1 MVEHS
6 YFYSRKHPIMFKFLY
21 ILPLLFLIYQPDAQ
35 LLGRWKIIDTQ
46 ENPTADKIEIL
57 FMANHSC
64 EFFKNDKSA
73 KGNWRVIQGKN
84 DLLLSIQFE
93 HEEKEDISSLRFIGD
108 TLYLY
113 NAESDALLLKIQ

>member
-1 MVEHS
+1 
-6 YFYSRKHPIMFKFLY
+6 MFKFLY

-46 ENPTADKIEIL
+46 ENPTVDKIEIL

-93 HEEKEDISSLRFIGD
+93 HEEKEDISSIRFIGD